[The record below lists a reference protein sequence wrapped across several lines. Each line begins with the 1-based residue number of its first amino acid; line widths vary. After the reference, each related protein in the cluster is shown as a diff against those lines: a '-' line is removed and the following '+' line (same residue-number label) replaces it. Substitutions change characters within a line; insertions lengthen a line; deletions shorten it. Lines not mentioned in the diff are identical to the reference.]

1 MYPNL
6 KMEIWLSGIRQNRL
20 ARELSLDETVLSKVI
35 NGYRQPSPRLRA
47 LLAQYF
53 DKNEAWLFQVESTP
67 ATRKPDKTNAA
78 GNSHIADKQLQRL
91 GRE

>member
-6 KMEIWLSGIRQNRL
+6 KMEIWLSGVRQNRL

-35 NGYRQPSPRLRA
+35 NGYRLPSPRLRA

-53 DKNEAWLFQVESTP
+53 NKNEAWLFQVEPSPAARKTP
-67 ATRKPDKTNAA
+67 KSDEARTARPADNQKPETRP
-78 GNSHIADKQLQRL
+78 
-91 GRE
+91 

>member
-35 NGYRQPSPRLRA
+35 NGYRQPSPKLRTQ
-47 LLAQYF
+47 LAQYF
-53 DKNEAWLFQVESTP
+53 NKSEAWLFQNEPVSNGKARIGEP
-67 ATRKPDKTNAA
+67 A
-78 GNSHIADKQLQRL
+78 
-91 GRE
+91 E

>member
-6 KMEIWLSGIRQNRL
+6 KMEIWLSGVRQNRL

-35 NGYRQPSPRLRA
+35 NGYRLPSPRLRA

-53 DKNEAWLFQVESTP
+53 NKNEAWLFQVEPSPARKTP
-67 ATRKPDKTNAA
+67 KSDEARSAHPADNQKPETRP
-78 GNSHIADKQLQRL
+78 
-91 GRE
+91 

>member
-35 NGYRQPSPRLRA
+35 NGYRQPSPRLRS

-53 DKNEAWLFQVESTP
+53 NKDEAWLFQIESVP
-67 ATRKPDKTNAA
+67 AGRRTDETKPAPNAPRRKAESETR
-78 GNSHIADKQLQRL
+78 Q
-91 GRE
+91 

>member
-6 KMEIWLSGIRQNRL
+6 KMEIWLSGVRQNRL

-53 DKNEAWLFQVESTP
+53 NKTENWLFQTEP
-67 ATRKPDKTNAA
+67 ASAAKLAHNAHNSRHQQPAEPVDK
-78 GNSHIADKQLQRL
+78 GQ
-91 GRE
+91 

>member
-20 ARELSLDETVLSKVI
+20 ARELHVDETVLSKVI
-35 NGYRQPSPRLRA
+35 NGYREPSRELRA

-53 DKNEAWLFQVESTP
+53 NKSEGWLFHMEP
-67 ATRKPDKTNAA
+67 AQPIRGPLRNGAA
-78 GNSHIADKQLQRL
+78 NHER
-91 GRE
+91 GRGSAGDE

>member
-35 NGYRQPSPRLRA
+35 NGYRRPSPEVRA
-47 LLAQYF
+47 LLAHYF
-53 DKNEAWLFQVESTP
+53 NKSESWLFQTEPLP
-67 ATRKPDKTNAA
+67 ASRA
-78 GNSHIADKQLQRL
+78 GNRPGMSKL
-91 GRE
+91 GRSTEQDNRS